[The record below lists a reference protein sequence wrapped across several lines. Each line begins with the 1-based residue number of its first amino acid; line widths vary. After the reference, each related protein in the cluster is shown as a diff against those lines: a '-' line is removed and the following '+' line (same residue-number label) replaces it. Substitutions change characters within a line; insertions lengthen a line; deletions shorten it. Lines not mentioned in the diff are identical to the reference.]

1 MILIVSALGILI
13 HFLGPF
19 NSKMIVKIMNDKP
32 SVHRKFFK
40 YITPQRSYD
49 ITTITAAL
57 ICCSVIFRE
66 LFSDISNDNN
76 IYGILFFCLL
86 GALFPL
92 VIWKIKKR
100 VVVFNGKHSINIDSL
115 VFLPLA
121 ALSEEVIWRF
131 CLPFLLLYLLDS
143 LTLSILISSIG
154 FIILHLPL
162 GGFKSIAYMSLFT
175 ILVVLSFL
183 AFGILASIAFHI
195 THNLAIQFFRPVRKK
210 TFKTKNP
217 TLSQTEW

>member
-1 MILIVSALGILI
+1 
-13 HFLGPF
+13 
-19 NSKMIVKIMNDKP
+19 MNDKP

>member
-1 MILIVSALGILI
+1 
-13 HFLGPF
+13 
-19 NSKMIVKIMNDKP
+19 MNDKP
-32 SVHRKFFK
+32 SVHRKIFK

-49 ITTITAAL
+49 ITTIIAAL

-66 LFSDISNDNN
+66 LISNFSNDNN
-76 IYGILFFCLL
+76 IYGILFFGLF

-131 CLPFLLLYLLDS
+131 CLPFLLIDLLDS
-143 LTLSILISSIG
+143 FTISILISSIG

-210 TFKTKNP
+210 TFKTKTP